1 MQICISHAESWP
13 SSIIAFGNVEE
24 VNGVL
29 LTGKNAYSGL
39 EAGLSLYTHLNPFQ
53 ANITFHIET
62 SYLIYS
68 ANQMNDYYMKF
79 ELKWIKLHINASAE

>member
-24 VNGVL
+24 VNEVL

-39 EAGLSLYTHLNPFQ
+39 EDGLSLYTHLNPF
-53 ANITFHIET
+53 
-62 SYLIYS
+62 
-68 ANQMNDYYMKF
+68 
-79 ELKWIKLHINASAE
+79 

>member
-39 EAGLSLYTHLNPFQ
+39 EDGLSLYTHLNPF
-53 ANITFHIET
+53 
-62 SYLIYS
+62 
-68 ANQMNDYYMKF
+68 
-79 ELKWIKLHINASAE
+79 